1 MLASGMEK
9 GLKLLGA
16 DMFSHEGLITETHF
30 LKLELLAKLFLKSK
44 LAPEDVKPS
53 KFNSEDRESLAE
65 LFTNQLLKNLQ
76 THWRFA
82 L

>member
-1 MLASGMEK
+1 MLTSGIEK

-44 LAPEDVKPS
+44 LTPDS
-53 KFNSEDRESLAE
+53 NYD
-65 LFTNQLLKNLQ
+65 LKL
-76 THWRFA
+76 TPDPG
-82 L
+82 

>member
-1 MLASGMEK
+1 MLTIGMEK

-44 LAPEDVKPS
+44 LIPEPGQPT

-65 LFTNQLLKNLQ
+65 LFTNSLLKNL
-76 THWRFA
+76 
-82 L
+82 